1 MENPRKKPPKE
12 IRCCLGCGSDTRGD
26 YCRRCIGY
34 GGKALC
40 KSSDYRGSP
49 CWPARESPPED
60 GGEESDA
67 DGGREDGSATV
78 SRVF

>member
-1 MENPRKKPPKE
+1 MENPRKKPTKE

-40 KSSDYRGSP
+40 KSSDYRSP
-49 CWPARESPPED
+49 RCWPEPESLPDD
-60 GGEESDA
+60 GGEET
-67 DGGREDGSATV
+67 DGDGVREDGSTTAA
-78 SRVF
+78 RVF